1 LDEYVSEHLPNVASP
16 KIVVRIFAN
25 VRGLGN
31 TYHQAGI
38 IDDASAMDDFVRG
51 FNESGLLFDF
61 IDVGQGKG
69 SAEDKISGMTTTY
82 SARNL
87 VCAAY

>member
-1 LDEYVSEHLPNVASP
+1 
-16 KIVVRIFAN
+16 
-25 VRGLGN
+25 
-31 TYHQAGI
+31 
-38 IDDASAMDDFVRG
+38 MDDFVRG

-69 SAEDKISGMTTTY
+69 SAEDKISGMPTN
-82 SARNL
+82 SAGNF